1 MDYLRD
7 MWSLQLTEVEIVK
20 IRREWEQIKEL
31 LARENKSDLTS
42 IREGISAAREQWQR
56 VKEGYDR
63 VVMETEKI
71 ARQLHQQ
78 NQHLYSDGGQS
89 KELVSIQQKIE
100 QLQKQKNS
108 LDERQLGNIEQ
119 LDSLEKK
126 IANETCRLQ
135 RLEEQS
141 RSRVNRLKSRQ
152 QELKAEYEVHKAK
165 REELRQKVPNG
176 MLVVYNDLVAKKK
189 RPLALLKEDSCSAC
203 GMVQSIL
210 NINALK
216 KGGVYTK
223 CSSCGRILVPDFAVE

>member
-31 LARENKSDLTS
+31 LAREIKSDLIS
-42 IREGISAAREQWQR
+42 IRDGISAARVQWQR
-56 VKEGYDR
+56 VKEEYDR

-78 NQHLYSDGGQS
+78 NQQLYSDGGQS

-108 LDERQLGNIEQ
+108 LEERQLGNIEQ

-152 QELKAEYEVHKAK
+152 HELKAEYEVHKVK
-165 REELRQKVPNG
+165 REELRQQIPRA

-216 KGGVYTK
+216 KGGAYTK